1 MIQSQKSCFDEYKHD
16 AENLS
21 QLMSGSPKPDFNYN
35 TNVHKR
41 SQSSMDSFESKP
53 RPKQSFQENGSMI
66 CLNYREVPLRS
77 KVIQ

>member
-1 MIQSQKSCFDEYKHD
+1 MT
-16 AENLS
+16 NT
-21 QLMSGSPKPDFNYN
+21 PKNDFNYN

-53 RPKQSFQENGSMI
+53 RPPKQAFQENGSMI
-66 CLNYREVPLRS
+66 CLNYQEVPLRS